1 MRVLIVIALL
11 VGVVFMILFVLTDLA
26 RDLSRLSY
34 HSSPDLDNSDNWDL
48 ALDEFD
54 HTAPPVVPY
63 TEERSVGP
71 YRTASA
77 QGYNL
82 PGSSNALDDLRSAL

>member
-11 VGVVFMILFVLTDLA
+11 VVVALMLLFVLTDLV

-34 HSSPDLDNSDNWDL
+34 HSPPDLDDSEDWDV

-54 HTAPPVVPY
+54 DTVPPVVPY
-63 TEERSVGP
+63 AEQRSVSP
-71 YRTASA
+71 YRTART
-77 QGYNL
+77 QGYDLAGN
-82 PGSSNALDDLRSAL
+82 SNALDDLRSAL